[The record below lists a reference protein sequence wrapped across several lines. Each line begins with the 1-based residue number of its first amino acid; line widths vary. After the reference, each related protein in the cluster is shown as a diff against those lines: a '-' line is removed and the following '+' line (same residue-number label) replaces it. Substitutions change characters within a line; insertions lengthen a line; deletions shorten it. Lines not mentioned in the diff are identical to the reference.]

1 MQLLLLGWA
10 VIGGGVV
17 VATAGAAAGVVVGCA
32 VEKVRCVVVLLQ
44 SAFSSWLLFARCRR
58 MLSEMIYDFTSAPIG
73 AMHGSVTSLSF

>member
-32 VEKVRCVVVLLQ
+32 VEKVRCVVLLQ

-58 MLSEMIYDFTSAPIG
+58 TLSEMIYDFTSAPIG